1 MERSA
6 IPFVEEGLT
15 FFDKLRA
22 PEISAPFEVDKPLYR
37 EYNVLKKGEARYEGP
52 PYWENS
58 L

>member
-1 MERSA
+1 MQALFCQRRLA
-6 IPFVEEGLT
+6 

-22 PEISAPFEVDKPLYR
+22 PEIPARFKVDKPLYR